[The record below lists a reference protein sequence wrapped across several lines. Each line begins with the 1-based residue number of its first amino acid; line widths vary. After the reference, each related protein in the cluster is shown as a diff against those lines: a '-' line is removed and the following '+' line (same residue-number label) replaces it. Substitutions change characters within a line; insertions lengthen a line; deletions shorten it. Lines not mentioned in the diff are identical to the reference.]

1 MNKLKCIECGEPAVY
16 VRSTQF
22 SGDHPYC
29 EECVKNEEDFYSEEE
44 SSYYFW
50 YSITENYDE

>member
-16 VRSTQF
+16 VRCTQF
-22 SGDHPYC
+22 AGKHPYC
-29 EECVKNEEDFYSEEE
+29 EECVKNEKDFYSEEE

-50 YSITENYDE
+50 YTITDNDDE